1 MGNVIFDGHDL
12 RDYGIG
18 LSGGGTWAAPSRN
31 VTKATIPGRHGELI
45 IDEGE
50 FANVSITY
58 PAWIARGFEHKFE
71 KFQRMMA
78 NHTDKYYRLEDTYHP
93 DYYRMARAEGG
104 IIPEAGTLN
113 RSGKFDIVFDCRPE
127 KWIKSAAI
135 PFTIS
140 GTVEI
145 FNPTPY
151 EAKPLI
157 TLSRSTRMSIQNSN
171 GTSALNYSAH
181 MAAVYDAEVDELMIN
196 DTYANEY
203 GRRSGAISLMPGNNV
218 IKTNAEI
225 EFTPRFYVI

>member
-31 VTKATIPGRHGELI
+31 VKKATIPGRHGELI

-104 IIPEAGTLN
+104 IIPETGTLN

-151 EAKPLI
+151 EAKPLMVLPSAVVI
-157 TLSRSTRMSIQNSN
+157 IIENSRGASYLKFI
-171 GTSALNYSAH
+171 GGGSAE
-181 MAAVYDAEVDELMIN
+181 YDAETEELTAGGVYVN
-196 DTYANEY
+196 QF
-203 GRRSGAISLMPGNNV
+203 GRRNGVISLMPGNNV
-218 IKTNAEI
+218 IETSTEI
-225 EFTPRFYVI
+225 ELTPRFYVI